1 MAQRSARQVSGYNR
15 YVSGS
20 AAYDY
25 DYLERERRRR
35 AEQERRAES
44 ERRERQRRAE
54 QERRE
59 YAERRARAAAEQ
71 RSAPRRKTAAA
82 PRARERQRVSFLAL
96 LGFAA
101 AAALLVMLLMDY
113 ARLTM
118 ISTKVVSMQ
127 NELATLQD
135 EHVALVTQY
144 EKTFDLT
151 AVKEAAEAAGMAKPS
166 ASQICYVDLSAPDS
180 VVIYTREETNFL
192 GHVFTSLGQNVVS
205 VVEYFK

>member
-35 AEQERRAES
+35 AEQERR
-44 ERRERQRRAE
+44 ERQRRAE

-59 YAERRARAAAEQ
+59 YAERRARAAAAEQ
-71 RSAPRRKTAAA
+71 RSAPRRKTAAV

-166 ASQICYVDLSAPDS
+166 ASQICYVDLSGPDS

-192 GHVFTSLGQNVVS
+192 GRVFTSLGQNVVS

>member
-35 AEQERRAES
+35 AEQERR
-44 ERRERQRRAE
+44 ERQRRAE
-54 QERRE
+54 RERRE
-59 YAERRARAAAEQ
+59 YAERRARAAAAEQ

-127 NELATLQD
+127 NELAALQD

-166 ASQICYVDLSAPDS
+166 ASQICYVDLSGPDS

-192 GHVFTSLGQNVVS
+192 GRVFASLGQNMVS